1 MCQSIYLSINLSIH
15 LSISIYL
22 LNYLSIYPSIYY
34 LFTYL
39 PIYLSSYLLCNFE
52 FKEERER
59 CCIFIYIELYVC
71 PFSGCCSC
79 LSIYVLFYCLFKLL
93 CENIFDVYVTNLVRV
108 CMCVCVCVCV
118 CVCACVS
125 VGLCVCICVGIYLS
139 SCLCVY
145 QYLPSMCVCVCVCVS
160 VCLHLSFGLCGG
172 VLLRG
177 YMSACLW
184 DATFW
189 LISDVMSLCVCV
201 FTWLK
206 YLRMLYVDLFV
217 RLRIYFWI
225 IVSQCGFVIVYLFS
239 QIWIFKGRV
248 SLRLSAY
255 ISLCSYSQL

>member
-1 MCQSIYLSINLSIH
+1 M
-15 LSISIYL
+15 
-22 LNYLSIYPSIYY
+22 
-34 LFTYL
+34 
-39 PIYLSSYLLCNFE
+39 
-52 FKEERER
+52 
-59 CCIFIYIELYVC
+59 YVC

-118 CVCACVS
+118 CACVS

-145 QYLPSMCVCVCVCVS
+145 QYLPSMCVCVCVC

-217 RLRIYFWI
+217 RLRIYF
-225 IVSQCGFVIVYLFS
+225 
-239 QIWIFKGRV
+239 
-248 SLRLSAY
+248 
-255 ISLCSYSQL
+255 